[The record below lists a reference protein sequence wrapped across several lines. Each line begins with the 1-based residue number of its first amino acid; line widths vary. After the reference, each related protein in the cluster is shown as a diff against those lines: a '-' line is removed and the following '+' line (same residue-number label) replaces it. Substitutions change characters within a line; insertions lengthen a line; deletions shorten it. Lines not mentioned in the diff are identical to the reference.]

1 MAMRLARATVA
12 IYNDISVNPL
22 TLFNL
27 HIHTFHS
34 QIRSPTMSSNDHDL
48 VIVPK

>member
-1 MAMRLARATVA
+1 MRLARATVA

-22 TLFNL
+22 AFFNL
-27 HIHTFHS
+27 HIHTFSFHFH
-34 QIRSPTMSSNDHDL
+34 SPTMSFNDHDL